1 MDIKTLFHNLRE
13 EVSCPVCT
21 SIFTDPKQLP
31 CLHSFCLHCLNQR
44 HRTSRGR
51 DTIRC
56 PKCQALSRVPESG
69 DLKDLPTGFYLNG
82 LIDVLAIRECK
93 TNQVKCGNCDENSSE
108 SSYCFHCCAFYCQ
121 KCVIAH
127 NIMKNYKD
135 HRVLALHDFKDK
147 DYKDVMKRPAHCPKE
162 DHNREELKY
171 FCKSCE
177 IPVCQICVI
186 LDHGGHNMK
195 LIKEEA
201 EIQKSAIKS
210 LVEKQRRNLQAK
222 MNTVNELD
230 EEFAKLMQQGEDVKR
245 DVQRLVDNLVA
256 VIEAKKQNILSSLEK
271 ETSRSLDLLT
281 ERKTKIQRQIRAIES
296 ALENADELL
305 TRRSNAEI
313 VQLKKSLDG
322 IFDGVPQIEPIN
334 RDTKSFP
341 AGFVFEENPKL
352 SETVES
358 VEIGNLQILQL
369 TKLKARHFFCE
380 GKGIEEGIV
389 NREAQFILTSRNGR
403 GKQCYNE
410 RDHVTVEIRDE
421 RGQKCATEVG
431 INSCGDGL
439 YQLKYTPK
447 DQGRCKVSVKVNGK
461 HIDRSP
467 FTVLVKPFQFKP
479 VLTFGEEGSA
489 LAMFDHPFGVAANA
503 RDEIAVADLSN
514 HRIQIFNSDGNY
526 IRSFGRHGSKAG
538 EFQSPKGIAF
548 NNNGNIFVS
557 DFWHRIKIFDGRD
570 KYIGSFGGIGSLNK
584 HLNDPWGLSVDSD
597 GNVIVADRGNS
608 LIKIFS
614 PDGKFLMKIGGQGSL
629 KSPKHCIQYDRYL
642 IVSDSSEHCIKVFD
656 RNGNFQYMFGKK
668 GGGDGEF
675 DAPSCIAVNKSGHL
689 MVCDEFNHRVQVFE
703 LNGKFIGK
711 FGTKGSNLGKLKNP
725 ASLAILRN
733 GRIAVCEWNNHRIQ
747 LFE

>member
-93 TNQVKCGNCDENSSE
+93 TNQVKCGNCDKNSSE

-171 FCKSCE
+171 FCKTCE

-222 MNTVNELD
+222 MNTVNQLD

-271 ETSRSLDLLT
+271 ETSRSLDLVT

-358 VEIGNLQILQL
+358 VEIGTLQILQL
-369 TKLKARHFFCE
+369 TKLKARYFFCE

-389 NREAQFILTSRNGR
+389 NREAQFILTSRNGS
-403 GKQCYNE
+403 GKQC
-410 RDHVTVEIRDE
+410 
-421 RGQKCATEVG
+421 
-431 INSCGDGL
+431 
-439 YQLKYTPK
+439 
-447 DQGRCKVSVKVNGK
+447 
-461 HIDRSP
+461 
-467 FTVLVKPFQFKP
+467 
-479 VLTFGEEGSA
+479 
-489 LAMFDHPFGVAANA
+489 
-503 RDEIAVADLSN
+503 
-514 HRIQIFNSDGNY
+514 
-526 IRSFGRHGSKAG
+526 
-538 EFQSPKGIAF
+538 
-548 NNNGNIFVS
+548 
-557 DFWHRIKIFDGRD
+557 
-570 KYIGSFGGIGSLNK
+570 
-584 HLNDPWGLSVDSD
+584 
-597 GNVIVADRGNS
+597 
-608 LIKIFS
+608 
-614 PDGKFLMKIGGQGSL
+614 
-629 KSPKHCIQYDRYL
+629 
-642 IVSDSSEHCIKVFD
+642 
-656 RNGNFQYMFGKK
+656 
-668 GGGDGEF
+668 
-675 DAPSCIAVNKSGHL
+675 
-689 MVCDEFNHRVQVFE
+689 
-703 LNGKFIGK
+703 
-711 FGTKGSNLGKLKNP
+711 
-725 ASLAILRN
+725 
-733 GRIAVCEWNNHRIQ
+733 
-747 LFE
+747 